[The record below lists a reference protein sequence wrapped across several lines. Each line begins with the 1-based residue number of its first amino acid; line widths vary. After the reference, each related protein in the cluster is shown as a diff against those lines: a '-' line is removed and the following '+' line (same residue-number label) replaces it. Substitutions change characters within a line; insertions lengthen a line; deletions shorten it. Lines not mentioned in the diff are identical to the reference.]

1 MAEQAVEQAALL
13 AQLSTKECKRLFQ
26 TVMIEYDQPFSII
39 QVNRK
44 QNNVEVTVDLQR
56 GGRRIIKL

>member
-13 AQLSTKECKRLFQ
+13 SQLSPKEARMLFQ
-26 TVMIEYDQPFSII
+26 AIMIEYDQPFSLV

-44 QNNVEVTVDLQR
+44 NNVVEVTIELQR
-56 GGRRIIKL
+56 GGRKVIKI